1 MNGYNLR
8 NLILFLAFQILIF
21 SFYFISI
28 SYTFPIYLTT
38 LSYYLY
44 IALAWLELFIF
55 LLFTNLKSRIL
66 DNFKNIKGL
75 VILISVFTIWVYV
88 IEVSLPGS
96 NNIPYIFTTLV
107 TLVCFQEFNFRLIA
121 IETFARFVNLGVS
134 TLISAI
140 IYTMFFG
147 LYLYVYLGGYPGF
160 YPYLFIL
167 DTFSMGLIIGAVY
180 ALTRSVYFTSSI
192 TLSLYIIALFPYT
205 PAIISYMFVPV

>member
-8 NLILFLAFQILIF
+8 NLILFLAFQISIF

-44 IALAWLELFIF
+44 IALAWLELLIF
-55 LLFTNLKSRIL
+55 LLFTNLKRRIL

-75 VILISVFTIWVYV
+75 IILISVFTIWVYV
-88 IEVSLPGS
+88 IEVSIPGS

-121 IETFARFVNLGVS
+121 IETFARFVNLGIS

-167 DTFSMGLIIGAVY
+167 DTFAMGLIIGTVY

-192 TLSLYIIALFPYT
+192 TLSLYVIALFPYT
-205 PAIISYMFVPV
+205 PAIISYIFVPV